1 MFGEGD
7 GRGSVSEGKVSDI
20 GRPGRRDFGKQEDE
34 YGGEM

>member
-7 GRGSVSEGKVSDI
+7 GRGSGSEGKVSDI
-20 GRPGRRDFGKQEDE
+20 GRPGRRGFGKEEDE